1 MLESLK
7 KNKKGIILMII
18 SSICACT
25 GQMFWKLA
33 TTNEDI
39 IYLLIGFTLYG
50 IGALIMI
57 VAYKFGKLSVLQP
70 MLSLNYILTII
81 LGALILNENITILK
95 VVGILII
102 TTGVFMIGGG
112 DEE

>member
-7 KNKKGIILMII
+7 RNKKGIILMII

-33 TTNEDI
+33 TSNENI
-39 IYLLIGFTLYG
+39 IYLLIGFALYG
-50 IGALIMI
+50 LGALIMI
-57 VAYKFGKLSVLQP
+57 FAYKFGKLSVLQP

-81 LGALILNENITILK
+81 LGVVVLNENITLLK
-95 VVGILII
+95 VIGILII

>member
-1 MLESLK
+1 MLESFK

-33 TTNEDI
+33 TSSDSL
-39 IYLLIGFTLYG
+39 IYLLVGFALYG
-50 IGALIMI
+50 LGALIMI
-57 VAYKFGKLSVLQP
+57 IAYKFGKLSVLQP

-81 LGALILNENITILK
+81 LGVLILNENITVLK
-95 VVGILII
+95 VVGILVI
-102 TTGVFMIGGG
+102 TAGVFMIGGG